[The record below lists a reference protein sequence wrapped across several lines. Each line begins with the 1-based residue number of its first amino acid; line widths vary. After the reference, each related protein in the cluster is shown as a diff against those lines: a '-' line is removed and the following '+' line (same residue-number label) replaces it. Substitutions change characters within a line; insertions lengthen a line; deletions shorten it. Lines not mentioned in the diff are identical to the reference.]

1 MTKRNGITLQQTA
14 FDAVLAL
21 SIIYL
26 IAIRNSLFA
35 HNVHTL
41 LLLKVRAVD
50 ALFGIC
56 FVFSWHLAFT
66 TIQQSDSFTSPRQK
80 FFSTFRVV
88 SVLVGITIAFIFSFH
103 GPRLTGSTAAWI
115 FVSLLIYTFARR
127 VLAAHV
133 MDLIAARDP
142 QRVLILGSGR
152 RASKAWRQLRT
163 NGHRTVK
170 FLGFID
176 DRAKEEMPP
185 DVASRHV
192 GGLDE
197 LSNILLNEVVDVVLI
212 AMPIQSCYPIMQRAV
227 HVAEAAGTDVVY
239 LDDIY
244 SSLLARNESEREI
257 FRSLVPQQQCKH
269 LKLTLK
275 RACDVAGAIVGLLIC
290 LPLFAVVALV
300 IKATDEGPVFFR
312 QKRYGLGRRTFS
324 MLKFRTMVVNA
335 EALLPELED
344 YNEAVGPIF
353 KMKNDPR
360 VTRVGGILRKLS
372 IDELPQLWNVLK
384 GEMSLVGPRP
394 MTQRDVSLFTNVN
407 TMRRFSVKPGITGL
421 WQVSGRSSV
430 GFDRWISLDSRY
442 IDNWSLLL
450 DFKILFQT
458 FNVVF
463 RRSGAM

>member
-1 MTKRNGITLQQTA
+1 
-14 FDAVLAL
+14 
-21 SIIYL
+21 
-26 IAIRNSLFA
+26 
-35 HNVHTL
+35 
-41 LLLKVRAVD
+41 
-50 ALFGIC
+50 
-56 FVFSWHLAFT
+56 
-66 TIQQSDSFTSPRQK
+66 
-80 FFSTFRVV
+80 
-88 SVLVGITIAFIFSFH
+88 
-103 GPRLTGSTAAWI
+103 
-115 FVSLLIYTFARR
+115 
-127 VLAAHV
+127 
-133 MDLIAARDP
+133 
-142 QRVLILGSGR
+142 
-152 RASKAWRQLRT
+152 
-163 NGHRTVK
+163 
-170 FLGFID
+170 
-176 DRAKEEMPP
+176 
-185 DVASRHV
+185 
-192 GGLDE
+192 
-197 LSNILLNEVVDVVLI
+197 
-212 AMPIQSCYPIMQRAV
+212 
-227 HVAEAAGTDVVY
+227 
-239 LDDIY
+239 
-244 SSLLARNESEREI
+244 
-257 FRSLVPQQQCKH
+257 
-269 LKLTLK
+269 
-275 RACDVAGAIVGLLIC
+275 
-290 LPLFAVVALV
+290 
-300 IKATDEGPVFFR
+300 
-312 QKRYGLGRRTFS
+312 